1 VTSRR
6 CGSAD
11 RFLSEGVLAIWRN
24 LLYKLPRAYGTTNY
38 NFQVFNQE
46 VPMKKLLCVVSV
58 LMMSLVVVG
67 CGNSPDGDKQK
78 IEAPVAPSL

>member
-1 VTSRR
+1 M
-6 CGSAD
+6 
-11 RFLSEGVLAIWRN
+11 FFIKWPVLLGTIN
-24 LLYKLPRAYGTTNY
+24 YKSH
-38 NFQVFNQE
+38 VFNQE

-78 IEAPVAPSL
+78 IEAPAAPSL